1 MLRKARSQNDR
12 QTNINVKESKMKVK
26 ELIEQLTKFDEKLE
40 VQFDFEEFQT
50 LYIDGVKET
59 TEDYEESNENIVV
72 IY

>member
-1 MLRKARSQNDR
+1 
-12 QTNINVKESKMKVK
+12 MKVK

>member
-1 MLRKARSQNDR
+1 M
-12 QTNINVKESKMKVK
+12 TVK
-26 ELIEQLTKFDEKLE
+26 ELIEQLKKFDEKLE

-59 TEDYEESNENIVV
+59 TEDYKEGDEKIVV